1 MLVAVVFD
9 VVDQLAQVLQAVCR
23 ILVALGRIGFQ
34 HGLVAG
40 HLNDILGK
48 FVQCPGFQRFLQ
60 FFVDLPE
67 FQQRHN
73 GAAEFGVCIRVG
85 DDFQHTDA
93 LLGGKVSDHIDG
105 GVADLPG
112 RLVDDAAQAHIIPGV
127 RHDGHIG
134 VNVLDLFAVVEA
146 LAAHDLMGNARA
158 GKVAFDGGRL
168 GIHAVEHRMV
178 RQMPALFQ
186 VLTDD
191 ICNVHGF
198 VLLILGSVD
207 LHLVT
212 LVVPCPQ
219 GLALALGVVLDDA
232 IGSIQDVG
240 GGAVILLQT
249 DGLGA
254 GEDAL
259 KVQNVLNGGTAE
271 TVDALVIVT
280 DNADVL
286 FRAGEQ
292 ADQPELGHAG
302 ILILVHQQVAVL
314 VLVELPHI
322 LVLRQ
327 QLHGLVD
334 QVVEVEGSCLPELF
348 LVGGVDFGGNG
359 SLGVPGRGAQRL
371 LRADQL
377 VLPAAHLVDGAL
389 DREELIVDAQFLIDR
404 LHHTLGII
412 GIIDGKAAGVADG
425 FCPAAQDAHTGRVEG
440 GGKHLV
446 PLFAAQHIAQALL
459 ELPCRLVGK
468 GDGHHVPAAD
478 SVLPQHPV
486 QPGGRIGAGHNCR
499 FQSLDIILGHLTGG
513 PAGTVGRAKPD
524 QVCDAVDQNSGLAAA
539 CTGQN
544 EQRAVG
550 GKYRL
555 PLHIVQAAKLLFNIG
570 IAQSAEFLLETCCH
584 CFTCSSIKSLTL

>member
-67 FQQRHN
+67 FQQRHH

-85 DDFQHTDA
+85 DDFQHTDP

-207 LHLVT
+207 LHLVA
-212 LVVPCPQ
+212 LVVPGPQ

-232 IGSIQDVG
+232 VGSIQD
-240 GGAVILLQT
+240 I
-249 DGLGA
+249 
-254 GEDAL
+254 
-259 KVQNVLNGGTAE
+259 
-271 TVDALVIVT
+271 
-280 DNADVL
+280 
-286 FRAGEQ
+286 
-292 ADQPELGHAG
+292 
-302 ILILVHQQVAVL
+302 
-314 VLVELPHI
+314 
-322 LVLRQ
+322 
-327 QLHGLVD
+327 
-334 QVVEVEGSCLPELF
+334 
-348 LVGGVDFGGNG
+348 
-359 SLGVPGRGAQRL
+359 
-371 LRADQL
+371 
-377 VLPAAHLVDGAL
+377 
-389 DREELIVDAQFLIDR
+389 
-404 LHHTLGII
+404 
-412 GIIDGKAAGVADG
+412 
-425 FCPAAQDAHTGRVEG
+425 
-440 GGKHLV
+440 
-446 PLFAAQHIAQALL
+446 
-459 ELPCRLVGK
+459 
-468 GDGHHVPAAD
+468 
-478 SVLPQHPV
+478 
-486 QPGGRIGAGHNCR
+486 
-499 FQSLDIILGHLTGG
+499 
-513 PAGTVGRAKPD
+513 
-524 QVCDAVDQNSGLAAA
+524 
-539 CTGQN
+539 
-544 EQRAVG
+544 
-550 GKYRL
+550 
-555 PLHIVQAAKLLFNIG
+555 
-570 IAQSAEFLLETCCH
+570 
-584 CFTCSSIKSLTL
+584 

>member
-1 MLVAVVFD
+1 MLIAVVFD

-48 FVQCPGFQRFLQ
+48 FVQRPGFQRFLQ

-67 FQQRHN
+67 FQQRHD
-73 GAAEFGVCIRVG
+73 GTAEFGVCIRVG
-85 DDFQHTDA
+85 DDLQHTDS
-93 LLGGKVSDHIDG
+93 LLGGKVSDHINS

-127 RHDGHIG
+127 RHNGHIG
-134 VNVLDLFAVVEA
+134 VDVLDLFAVIEA

-158 GKVAFDGGRL
+158 GKVAFDGSRL

-207 LHLVT
+207 LHLVA
-212 LVVPCPQ
+212 LVVPGPQ

-232 IGSIQDVG
+232 VGSIQDIG
-240 GGAVILLQT
+240 GGTVILLQT

-314 VLVELPHI
+314 VLVELPH
-322 LVLRQ
+322 VRVVGQ

-334 QVVEVEGSCLPELF
+334 EVIKIERTGLFQLF
-348 LVGGVDFGGNG
+348 LVSCVDAGG
-359 SLGVPGRGAQRL
+359 LGALHVSGVVCKRL
-371 LRADQL
+371 FRADQL
-377 VLPAAHLVDGAL
+377 ILPAAHLVDGGL
-389 DREELIVDAQFLIDR
+389 DGQEFIIDAQFFIHR
-404 LHHTLGII
+404 FHHALGIV
-412 GIIDGKAAGVADG
+412 GVVDGKAAGVADLLR
-425 FCPAAQDAHTGRVEG
+425 PAAQDAHTGRVEG

-446 PLFAAQHIAQALL
+446 PLFAAQHIAQALFQ
-459 ELPCRLVGK
+459 LPCRLVGK
-468 GDGHHVPAAD
+468 GDGHHVPTAN
-478 SVLPQHPV
+478 SILPQHPV

-499 FQSLDIILGHLTGG
+499 FQGLDIILGHLTGG
-513 PAGTVGRAKPD
+513 PARTVGRAKPD
-524 QVCDAVDQNSGLAAA
+524 QVCNAVDQNSGLAAA